1 MNILKFRSLDYPLTY
16 TSLLFL
22 ILILFY
28 KIKNKNFV
36 LFNIILSLFSRIFQ
50 YSIFIKSL
58 QKNYHLDISILYTFF
73 ITHFTLFTSLYYY
86 NYLLF
91 GTDGFLYS
99 GSPSSGNRIETEKEF
114 RSKKSFEDNIGINI
128 LNYTTS
134 ISFLV
139 GHSEISVNTNFG
151 KIINIFNMFDSAT
164 LLGYLISYIYSSLK
178 YHKKNKILKLN
189 LDR

>member
-22 ILILFY
+22 ILILVY
-28 KIKNKNFV
+28 KIKNKTFD
-36 LFNIILSLFSRIFQ
+36 LFTIILSLFSRIFQ

-178 YHKKNKILKLN
+178 YHKKK
-189 LDR
+189 